1 MLFSLSAAPRLWYR
15 LHVENDTQKTRE
27 RVLGYLRSLKTKTAT
42 LALLSTMCGLT
53 GENLLTL
60 MMDDML
66 TTPEGREN
74 PSIYCNP
81 NNGDPALTLRY

>member
-1 MLFSLSAAPRLWYR
+1 M
-15 LHVENDTQKTRE
+15 ENNTMPQKTRE
-27 RVLGYLRSLKTKTAT
+27 RVLGYLRSLQTKTAT

-66 TTPEGREN
+66 TTPQGREN
-74 PSIYCNP
+74 PPIYCNP